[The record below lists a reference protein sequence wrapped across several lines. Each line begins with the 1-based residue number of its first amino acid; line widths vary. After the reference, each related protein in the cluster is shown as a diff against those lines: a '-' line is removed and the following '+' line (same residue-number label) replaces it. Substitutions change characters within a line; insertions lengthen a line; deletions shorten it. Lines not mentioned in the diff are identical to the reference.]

1 MIAIICAISSG
12 LTIVLSRTVN
22 GYLSQKIG
30 PYQSTFFNYLTGL
43 ITSFIILCFNGLP
56 YLKSTEFLNNPAMIL
71 GGFIGI
77 FNVLILNIISPKI
90 TPVNLTLITFIA
102 QMISSIV
109 LDYCLFNIFTMKKL
123 IGCLIVT
130 LGLTMYQLSNY
141 PNFIH
146 YYKRDV

>member
-1 MIAIICAISSG
+1 MINIICAISSG

-43 ITSFIILCFNGLP
+43 ITSFIILCFNSLP
-56 YLKSTEFLNNPAMIL
+56 YLKITEFLNNPTMIL

-77 FNVLILNIISPKI
+77 FNVLILNIVSSKI
-90 TPVNLTLITFIA
+90 APVKLTLITFIA

-109 LDYCLFNIFTMKKL
+109 LDYCFFNIFTIKKL
-123 IGCLIVT
+123 IGCLIVIF
-130 LGLTMYQLSNY
+130 GLAMYQLSNH
-141 PNFIH
+141 PNFII